1 MSHQEKGPLQLLY
14 ERLYVVAVTTAVAVV
29 VAWFIAGRLDPVYRA
44 QARCFM
50 PTNPDMLSL
59 STEADNLPRAPKL
72 PTGST
77 EIQDSLLGVLRAA
90 DLRQLVAVEI
100 EGRDSAQLEKNV
112 AFELDRYNLLT
123 ITVYDVDPAV
133 AQRIAEV
140 YLRQFRD
147 KLDQSTKADIRQKA
161 DLFDQRAISTRED
174 VERLE
179 KKRLAFLTGVGTADF
194 GTEFQMTADRV
205 KIYRQRVDELDA
217 RSVSLQTG
225 LAEIR
230 RQLDERPDPLNPEL
244 FVQRSLA
251 EISNPRIEQIK
262 SQIIAAELELA
273 RIRQDF
279 KEGTRQVTAKEAE
292 IDTLR
297 GQLTEEVERIAGSTE
312 FGPDPLAETLQGKY
326 YDQMVQIAVT
336 AKERE
341 VYGRLLEEAQKDFA
355 KLPEYSLVLSD
366 YDSQLAQLRQTLS
379 DARRRLSEAE
389 LYLGRTTSFLET
401 AEAPSLPTQ
410 PWFPN
415 VPLIML
421 AAALLGI
428 VLSTTAAVAMSRAAL
443 FRQEAL
449 W

>member
-14 ERLYVVAVTTAVAVV
+14 ERLYVVAVTTAVAIV
-29 VAWFIAGRLDPVYRA
+29 VAWFVAGRIDPIYRA

-59 STEADNLPRAPKL
+59 SSEAENLPRTPKL

-90 DLRQLVAVEI
+90 DLRQTVAVEI

-123 ITVYDVDPAV
+123 ITVYDSDPAV
-133 AQRIAEV
+133 AQRIAET
-140 YLRQFRD
+140 YLRTFRD

-161 DLFDQRAISTRED
+161 DLFDSRATTTRTEI
-174 VERLE
+174 ERLE
-179 KKRLAFLTGVGTADF
+179 HERLAFLTGLGTADF
-194 GTEFQMTADRV
+194 GAEFQMTADRV
-205 KIYRQRVDELDA
+205 KTYRQRVDDLDA
-217 RSVSLQTG
+217 RAVALQTG
-225 LAEIR
+225 LTELR
-230 RQLDERPDPLNPEL
+230 RQLDERPDPADPEG

-251 EISNPRIEQIK
+251 EVSNPRIEQIK
-262 SQIIAAELELA
+262 GQIIVAELALA
-273 RIRQDF
+273 QLRQRF
-279 KEGTRQVTAKEAE
+279 QEGTREVLAKQAE

-297 GQLTEEVERIAGSTE
+297 SQLATEVERIAGSAD

-341 VYGRLLEEAQKDFA
+341 VYGRLLEEAQSDFA

-366 YDSQLAQLRQTLS
+366 FDSQLQQLRQTLS

-401 AEAPSLPTQ
+401 AEAPALPTK

-415 VPLIML
+415 VPLIMI
-421 AAALLGI
+421 AAALLGL